1 MRSLSIL
8 AERVKPRTQADRQK
22 GFTLIE
28 VLIVVAIIGILA
40 AVALPAYGDYTMR
53 AKIPD
58 ATSNLAVMRVRLEQF
73 YQDNKT
79 YVNAPDCNN
88 NSTTSKYFDF
98 ACSTAGSATGYVL
111 QATGKGAM
119 AGFAYNIDQ
128 ANNRTTVSVPAG
140 WALPSPNT
148 CWAVRK
154 GGVCG

>member
-1 MRSLSIL
+1 MLSLSIL
-8 AERVKPRTQADRQK
+8 VGRVSHRTLARRHK

-40 AVALPAYGDYTMR
+40 AVALPSYNDYVTR
-53 AKIPD
+53 GKIPD

-88 NSTTSKYFDF
+88 NTTASKYFAF
-98 ACSTAGSATGYVL
+98 ACTTPGSANGYVL
-111 QATGKGAM
+111 QATGVGTM

-128 ANNRTTVSVPAG
+128 SNNRTTVSVPAG

-148 CWAVRK
+148 CWTVRK
-154 GGVCG
+154 GGVCS

>member
-1 MRSLSIL
+1 MRFLSIL
-8 AERVKPRTQADRQK
+8 AERATPRTRAHRQT

-28 VLIVVAIIGILA
+28 VLIVVAIIGVLA
-40 AVALPAYGDYTMR
+40 SIALPSYNDYVTR
-53 AKIPD
+53 GKIPD

-88 NSTTSKYFDF
+88 NTTASKYFTF
-98 ACSTAGSATGYVL
+98 GCTTAGSATGYVL
-111 QATGKGAM
+111 QATGVGTM

-128 ANNRTTVSVPAG
+128 SNNRTTVSVPAG
-140 WALPSPNT
+140 WNLPSPNT

-154 GGVCG
+154 GGVCS